1 MMNNKSK
8 KQHSVMRIGRR
19 LSALLLAALLL
30 FTSCGGESG
39 GNPGGSAQANKD
51 KLSVIVTIFPLYD
64 WTKNILGEET
74 DAELTFLLGSG
85 VDLHSFQP
93 TASDVMKIS
102 SCDVF
107 LYVGGESDA
116 WVESALAEASNPE
129 LVALNL
135 LELLGE
141 DRARE
146 EELLEG
152 MQETEHDHG
161 HEDHED
167 EDHDHEDHD
176 HDQEDHDHDHDDHD
190 HDDHDH
196 EDHDHDHDDHDHEDH
211 DHDHDDHETEYD
223 EHIWLSLQNAMYLV
237 PQIAD
242 TLAAKDPA
250 NAEQYRKNAEDYTA
264 QLSALDAEYRAA
276 VASGTRDMLLF
287 CDRFPFRYL
296 AEDYGLTCYAA
307 FSGCAA
313 ETEASFE
320 TITFLAEKVKEF
332 SLPHVLTIEGSD
344 AKIADTVLESAGA
357 KESTI
362 LSLDSMQS
370 TTTQDAAN
378 GTYLSVMEQNL
389 EILKKVLQ

>member
-1 MMNNKSK
+1 
-8 KQHSVMRIGRR
+8 MRIGRR

-39 GNPGGSAQANKD
+39 GNPGSSAQANKD

-74 DAELTFLLGSG
+74 EAELTFLLGSG

-107 LYVGGESDA
+107 IYVGGESDE
-116 WVESALAEASNPE
+116 WVKSALAEAPNPD

-135 LELLGE
+135 LDLLGD
-141 DRARE
+141 DRART

-152 MQETEHDHG
+152 MQETEHDHDHDDHDHDHDD

-176 HDQEDHDHDHDDHD
+176 HDHEDHDHDHDDHD

-196 EDHDHDHDDHDHEDH
+196 EDH
-211 DHDHDDHETEYD
+211 DHETEYD

-276 VASGTRDMLLF
+276 VTSGARDTLLF

-378 GTYLSVMEQNL
+378 GTTYLSVMEQNL
-389 EILKKVLQ
+389 EILKQVLQ